1 MTENRENE
9 LIEKIINIELL
20 NGLNELYVED
30 IPLWHIIRY
39 RMRGYYFLRNG
50 INDISSGS
58 RSKFKL
64 ENIRYFFISFFQFIR
79 LFFIKVNPKV
89 CFFGFTRLESVNGFY
104 IDKFID
110 PIISEIQIKES
121 DFYILIIN
129 IENIPFQEIMSMELF
144 ILILS
149 ICFLY

>member
-64 ENIRYFFISFFQFIR
+64 EDIRYFFISFFQFIR
-79 LFFIKVNPKV
+79 LFFIKVNPKAV
-89 CFFGFTRLESVNGFY
+89 SYTHLTL
-104 IDKFID
+104 
-110 PIISEIQIKES
+110 PTT
-121 DFYILIIN
+121 
-129 IENIPFQEIMSMELF
+129 
-144 ILILS
+144 
-149 ICFLY
+149 